1 MPGWL
6 RWLLISGTYIHTGFK
21 HCAERDGHYF
31 LVSLISSASTPSPH
45 PAIHFSPSASFI
57 RLPLSHHLQEP
68 SSAFTLPFTTFPFPS
83 LCRSALFPI
92 YHSTLPRFSPSP
104 DLSSLLPPH
113 PPQLPSPLFLI
124 ISTLRLPLAAFSLS
138 ASALLSLSFGPG
150 SLPIPRSSAHLS
162 LFRLRPAWTDTLP
175 GKQSKAKWT
184 KGRRRVKESMK
195 AEKWQRKSRDR
206 DKKTC
211 KIRRKKNWILEV
223 LIFNHS
229 YDLYG
234 FIFIF
239 KRCV

>member
-1 MPGWL
+1 MRRETAIIFSSHSSVLPARQAL
-6 RWLLISGTYIHTGFK
+6 TLPSIFHPLPP
-21 HCAERDGHYF
+21 
-31 LVSLISSASTPSPH
+31 LSASLSPA
-45 PAIHFSPSASFI
+45 PPPGTLI
-57 RLPLSHHLQEP
+57 RLHSPIYDFPLSIPLSQCSLSHISLH
-68 SSAFTLPFTTFPFPS
+68 SSSFLPFTS
-83 LCRSALFPI
+83 LVLTS
-92 YHSTLPRFSPSP
+92 
-104 DLSSLLPPH
+104 PPH

-184 KGRRRVKESMK
+184 KGRRRVKELMK

-229 YDLYG
+229 YGLYG

>member
-6 RWLLISGTYIHTGFK
+6 RWLLISSTYIHTGFK

-104 DLSSLLPPH
+104 DLSSLLPP
-113 PPQLPSPLFLI
+113 PPPSASLSPVSHYIHSQTPVSRL
-124 ISTLRLPLAAFSLS
+124 LPLRISSSLS
-138 ASALLSLSFGPG
+138 LIRPRLTAYPSLLCSF
-150 SLPIPRSSAHLS
+150 ITFSSQTGL
-162 LFRLRPAWTDTLP
+162 D
-175 GKQSKAKWT
+175 G
-184 KGRRRVKESMK
+184 
-195 AEKWQRKSRDR
+195 
-206 DKKTC
+206 
-211 KIRRKKNWILEV
+211 
-223 LIFNHS
+223 HS
-229 YDLYG
+229 TW
-234 FIFIF
+234 
-239 KRCV
+239 